1 MGGLHEMSASSPKR
15 RSVGRDL
22 SGPALRAFFAISR
35 KWGLTADEERRLL
48 GLPGRSSFFRWKR
61 QHSGRLSNDVIER
74 ISYMLGIYKALHIVF
89 TDAAQADTWM
99 RRPNLA
105 PLFCG
110 STALERMLAGQVADL
125 YLVRQYI
132 DAQLE

>member
-48 GLPGRSSFFRWKR
+48 GFPGRSSFFRWKR

-74 ISYMLGIYKALHIVF
+74 ISYMLGIY
-89 TDAAQADTWM
+89 
-99 RRPNLA
+99 
-105 PLFCG
+105 
-110 STALERMLAGQVADL
+110 
-125 YLVRQYI
+125 
-132 DAQLE
+132 